1 MRILSGVL
9 HAVCVVILVLNTVVA
24 YIFNKKSL
32 FLADLVC
39 VLLAHVALHV
49 QCHPKN
55 EYLDMKFAVL
65 GLALF
70 YVTWH
75 FDYMISDELWLI
87 QHFKTLAIER
97 HRPFHQ
103 VYELQRPAEALFYR
117 AWSALFLVSALF
129 GVDGPAKSAHP
140 GGRRSNV
147 QDFETN
153 DPTHPDYKKPKQD

>member
-1 MRILSGVL
+1 MWLLSGVL
-9 HAVCVVILVLNTVVA
+9 HTVCVIIVVLNTFAA
-24 YIFNKKSL
+24 YFLNKKSL

-39 VLLAHVALHV
+39 LLLAHVALQVGGHK
-49 QCHPKN
+49 KN

-65 GLALF
+65 GFALC

-87 QHFKTLAIER
+87 QHFKTLVIER

-117 AWSALFLVSALF
+117 AWFTLFVISALF
-129 GVDGPAKSAHP
+129 GVEGPTQYEEPEDIS
-140 GGRRSNV
+140 
-147 QDFETN
+147 
-153 DPTHPDYKKPKQD
+153 